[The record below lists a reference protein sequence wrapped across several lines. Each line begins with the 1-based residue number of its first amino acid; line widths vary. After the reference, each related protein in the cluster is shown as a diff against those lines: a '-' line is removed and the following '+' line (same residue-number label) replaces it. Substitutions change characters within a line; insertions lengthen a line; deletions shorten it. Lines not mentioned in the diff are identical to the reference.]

1 MPQLLSSNPP
11 LSGLRRW
18 RQALV
23 GAAAVLATGV
33 PIAAVTTTSAQ
44 ATTPTAPPPVSI
56 LTSNGNVGQGDIFI
70 SPFGDAT
77 TYANGP
83 EILNT
88 NGNVVWFQSVPAG
101 EEASD
106 FRTQTYL
113 GQPVLT
119 WWQGTGLGGLSSG
132 TDYIYNDHYQ
142 QIATVNA
149 GNGLSADGHEFLI
162 TPWNTALILSYTT
175 TTANLTS
182 IGGPADQTVINGV
195 VQEIDI
201 ATGQVLFQWNSADH
215 VPYSQS
221 EQPLPASPS
230 TPWDWFHINAVKLD
244 TDGNL
249 LIDARDTWTTYKVS
263 LATGNIIWQL
273 GGEDSSFTLQAAPG
287 QTLDSANEIFAWQ
300 HDPEPIGNDEYT
312 FFDNE
317 SSGTPLLPYSR
328 AITVKLN
335 PWSKVA
341 TLVSSDNQPEGLSAA
356 SQGNAQTTS
365 DGNLFVGWGILPY
378 ISEFDPAGNL
388 IFNAEL
394 PTGVN
399 TYRAYL
405 LPWNPPSS
413 GGGQQGSGG
422 KGPQGPG
429 KGQRGPGG
437 KGPQGP
443 GKGRQGRGG
452 KDHKGSWKGRRDLG
466 KGQHGHGKGKRGRR

>member
-1 MPQLLSSNPP
+1 VTLGAAAILAAGVSSAAI
-11 LSGLRRW
+11 GT
-18 RQALV
+18 V
-23 GAAAVLATGV
+23 GAAA
-33 PIAAVTTTSAQ
+33 
-44 ATTPTAPPPVSI
+44 TTPSSPPPVTI
-56 LTSNGNVGQGDIFI
+56 LTSNGNIGQGDIFI
-70 SPFGDAT
+70 SPFGDT
-77 TYANGP
+77 STYANGP
-83 EILNT
+83 EILDSK
-88 NGNVVWFQSVPAG
+88 GNVVWFQAVPAG

-119 WWQGTGLGGLSSG
+119 WWQGTGLGSQSSG
-132 TDYIYNDHYQ
+132 TDYIYDDHYR

-162 TPWNTALILSYTT
+162 TPQNTALILSYQT

-201 ATGQVLFQWNSADH
+201 ATGKVLFQWNSADH

-230 TPWDWFHINAVKLD
+230 EPWDWFHINAVKLD

-273 GGEDSSFTLQAAPG
+273 GGKDSSFTLQAAPG
-287 QTLDSANEIFAWQ
+287 QVLDSANEIFAWQ
-300 HDPEPIGNDEYT
+300 HDPQALGDDEYT

-335 PWSKVA
+335 PWTKVA
-341 TLVSSDNQPEGLSAA
+341 TLIASDNQPEGLSAA
-356 SQGNAQTTS
+356 SQGNAQTTAS
-365 DGNLFVGWGILPY
+365 GDLFVGWGILPY
-378 ISEFDPAGNL
+378 ISEFDPQGNL

-394 PTGVN
+394 PAGVN

-405 LPWNPPSS
+405 LPWNPPSP
-413 GGGQQGSGG
+413 GNGSGPG
-422 KGPQGPG
+422 TGQGPG
-429 KGQRGPGG
+429 SGH
-437 KGPQGP
+437 QGP
-443 GKGRQGRGG
+443 GSGRRGRPTGRRQGRR
-452 KDHKGSWKGRRDLG
+452 HRP
-466 KGQHGHGKGKRGRR
+466 